1 MPFFIFVCTTVQ
13 CSLHSAGK
21 GWIYKYA
28 SASREGFFPFQ
39 DGSLPT
45 SSEGEWI
52 SGRWSP
58 GGLEE
63 KWRRNF
69 YFSTRLLI
77 SNICVII
84 GGRVYWQEAFD
95 FSLLSGWKSQVLIW
109 KVKVNPDSLLSQ
121 VVHVFL
127 YLSSFCAFYH
137 QYLIRS
143 RLAWKCS
150 SAKYTKFRKTAFSCS
165 KKRYST

>member
-52 SGRWSP
+52 SERWSL

-69 YFSTRLLI
+69 NFSTRRFI
-77 SNICVII
+77 SNICVMI
-84 GGRVYWQEAFD
+84 GGRVLLARSLWLLVVVRMKESSFD
-95 FSLLSGWKSQVLIW
+95 W
-109 KVKVNPDSLLSQ
+109 KVKVIPDSLLSQ
-121 VVHVFL
+121 VVHVFS
-127 YLSSFCAFYH
+127 YISSFCTFYH

-150 SAKYTKFRKTAFSCS
+150 STEIYQIQKDSL
-165 KKRYST
+165 